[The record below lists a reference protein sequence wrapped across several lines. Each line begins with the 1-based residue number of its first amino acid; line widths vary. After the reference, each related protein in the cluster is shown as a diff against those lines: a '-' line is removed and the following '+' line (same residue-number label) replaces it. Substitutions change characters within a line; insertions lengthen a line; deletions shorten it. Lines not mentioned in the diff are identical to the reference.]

1 MHNKDFLDS
10 KLFTAMN
17 YIYWIL
23 LSSALFLLTN
33 VLFIFVFFVM
43 LQAIDQ
49 KLLPIHIIFGALV
62 VAAIPMGPSF
72 AALYRV
78 MWKIIKEK
86 DVSILSDFFK
96 GYRENFKQ
104 AIVAWIIILIFLSL
118 FAVNYYIM
126 TAQNWASFL
135 ILPFFILISLL
146 ICATF
151 YLFPL
156 ISIYEIKLKDAFKLG
171 FYFTLKKFNLTIIL
185 LVLFVIAGYL
195 FILFPTVL
203 IIVLPGFLAFIV
215 MFLCANPIQ
224 VVQAKVKVGIND
236 ETNH

>member
-1 MHNKDFLDS
+1 IRQLESFHPVIVMGVGNMQNKDFLDS

-33 VLFIFVFFVM
+33 ILFIFVFFVM

-49 KLLPIHIIFGALV
+49 KLLPIDIIFGALV

-96 GYRENFKQ
+96 GYRANFKQ
-104 AIVAWIIILIFLSL
+104 AIV
-118 FAVNYYIM
+118 
-126 TAQNWASFL
+126 
-135 ILPFFILISLL
+135 
-146 ICATF
+146 
-151 YLFPL
+151 
-156 ISIYEIKLKDAFKLG
+156 
-171 FYFTLKKFNLTIIL
+171 
-185 LVLFVIAGYL
+185 
-195 FILFPTVL
+195 
-203 IIVLPGFLAFIV
+203 
-215 MFLCANPIQ
+215 
-224 VVQAKVKVGIND
+224 
-236 ETNH
+236 

>member
-1 MHNKDFLDS
+1 
-10 KLFTAMN
+10 
-17 YIYWIL
+17 
-23 LSSALFLLTN
+23 
-33 VLFIFVFFVM
+33 
-43 LQAIDQ
+43 
-49 KLLPIHIIFGALV
+49 IFGALV

-96 GYRENFKQ
+96 GYRANFKQ
-104 AIVAWIIILIFLSL
+104 AIVAWGIILVFLSL
-118 FAVNYYIM
+118 FAANYYIM

-156 ISIYEIKLKDAFKLG
+156 IAIYDIKLKDAFKLG
-171 FYFTLKKFNLTIIL
+171 
-185 LVLFVIAGYL
+185 
-195 FILFPTVL
+195 
-203 IIVLPGFLAFIV
+203 
-215 MFLCANPIQ
+215 
-224 VVQAKVKVGIND
+224 
-236 ETNH
+236 